1 MAQEEQED
9 EVSREGIH
17 DQQCVEVVV

>member
-1 MAQEEQED
+1 MTQEEQED